1 MFNNMLM
8 GAAGQSTKATGG
20 YQVDNS
26 MLLVDS
32 DNDHLTQTFSLA
44 PTNQKKFTVSMW
56 VKRNHPDEYDILFG
70 GVGASATTGRVQAY
84 FHSNG
89 ALVFEMYHGSGW
101 NAQITDMVFRD
112 VHAWYNIMCVM
123 DIENSTEADRMRVYV
138 NGSRVTFSSSGQGG
152 AISPSFPA
160 TSMNHLMFNNAQPTT
175 IGNSGDNNYFDG
187 YIAEVVGLDGQ
198 ALTDMSTM
206 GETDDNGVWRP
217 IDPTSNTFGNNGFY
231 LPFSNSVQL
240 GVAAAPVSSTA
251 ATVSF
256 LQVARDSGS
265 ATNYTF
271 SSQNLG
277 TAASGR
283 IIAVHVASE
292 RSSAGARTVSSL
304 TVAGV
309 SAALVVR
316 NTTPN
321 GDAHELWEAQVP
333 SGTSGDVVVN
343 HSGSMVGSSIALY
356 AIYNAKYQQHY
367 TVTDS
372 GTTLSQNLV
381 IPNNSIAIAGAS
393 DVDADVG
400 TGTFTGVTERFDQAI
415 EASGQR
421 AFAGGDTSTNSGTG
435 ATTIAFAGAS
445 STHAD
450 DVMFAATWFPSDGPN
465 NLESVNSPTQTTDTP
480 TDNHATFSPLLSNA
494 SKVTLSEGNMRG
506 ATSTSSGH
514 VGLIV
519 SGFELPTSG
528 KYYWEWLVNTV
539 GTTPALGWRSI
550 ENLDPNGH
558 TSGGN
563 NQAEFITGTDY
574 NTGSGRILS
583 STIDGSTSLSQ
594 AAYGN
599 FLTVSGGNPL
609 ANGTVLGCAYD
620 ADNGLAWFSYNN
632 TWVDGNGT
640 DSSSTVK
647 SEIEAGTSGSQAFTT
662 ANGAVGEAGLF
673 ITAKVS
679 SVSSGDFSLRTRSE
693 QWTGDC
699 PSGFTPVSTKN
710 QAAAVTYAILDG
722 SAHHQT
728 TLYTG
733 SGNAQSITQDST
745 ANNNFAKNSTFKP
758 DLLWLR
764 GRETYPP
771 NSSLYDVQH
780 SDSTNPNRLTPNL
793 NSAAHDDNESSANKA
808 FESFDVKGFSFQ
820 GGGNN
825 SAPNASSKTMT
836 AWQWLADNTTGSTS
850 GFTQGSLTSTVSKN
864 QTAGFSIVTWTGNGG
879 SGGAQTIGHG
889 LGRKPN
895 MIWVKNRTDAE
906 NWVVYHDDIGFN
918 AGTLNSDAARIT
930 TGASVYWNDTAFTEN
945 VFTVNTH
952 NGVNGDG
959 DSMVAYCFASIPG
972 YSKFSAYIGNN
983 STNGPF
989 IDLGFKPS
997 WIMIKAITTVE
1008 SWWIGDN
1015 ARYGYNDRNRPMLA
1029 ADLTD
1034 AENTGWSNNPPWD
1047 ALSNGFKIRRQGGAF
1062 NTDGNSYLY
1071 AAFASNPFAGPTP
1084 NTAR

>member
-1 MFNNMLM
+1 
-8 GAAGQSTKATGG
+8 AAGESIKSTSGF
-20 YQVDNS
+20 QVANS
-26 MLLVDS
+26 ILF
-32 DNDHLTQTFSLA
+32 NDDDTERLTKEYSTTRSSARL
-44 PTNQKKFTVSMW
+44 FTVSFW
-56 VKRNHPDEYDILFG
+56 IKRGNLSLVQNIICQNDANQNALTVQIQSDDTFNVLIEDSSG
-70 GVGASATTGRVQAY
+70 SAIMQRRTTAVY
-84 FHSNG
+84 
-89 ALVFEMYHGSGW
+89 
-101 NAQITDMVFRD
+101 RD
-112 VHAWYNIMCVM
+112 PHAWYHFHIKIDSNQTDDTSC
-123 DIENSTEADRMRVYV
+123 RVYV
-138 NGSRVTFSSSGQGG
+138 NGVEQTAFGTKTNPGSAQDTRILRNGG
-152 AISPSFPA
+152 LAQLHIGTGKNGSDSPLDA
-160 TSMNHLMFNNAQPTT
+160 YL
-175 IGNSGDNNYFDG
+175 
-187 YIAEVVGLDGQ
+187 AEVLILDGQ
-198 ALTDMSTM
+198 SVVPASAT
-206 GETDDNGVWRP
+206 GEFDDNGVWRP
-217 IDPTSNTFGNNGFY
+217 VNPLSNTFGNNGFY
-231 LPFSNSVQL
+231 LNFAS
-240 GVAAAPVSSTA
+240 
-251 ATVSF
+251 
-256 LQVARDSGS
+256 SGS
-265 ATNYTF
+265 DI
-271 SSQNLG
+271 G
-277 TAASGR
+277 DDASG
-283 IIAVHVASE
+283 
-292 RSSAGARTVSSL
+292 
-304 TVAGV
+304 
-309 SAALVVR
+309 
-316 NTTPN
+316 NNQDFTP
-321 GDAHELWEAQVP
+321 D
-333 SGTSGDVVVN
+333 
-343 HSGSMVGSSIALY
+343 
-356 AIYNAKYQQHY
+356 
-367 TVTDS
+367 
-372 GTTLSQNLV
+372 
-381 IPNNSIAIAGAS
+381 
-393 DVDADVG
+393 
-400 TGTFTGVTERFDQAI
+400 
-415 EASGQR
+415 
-421 AFAGGDTSTNSGTG
+421 
-435 ATTIAFAGAS
+435 
-445 STHAD
+445 
-450 DVMFAATWFPSDGPN
+450 
-465 NLESVNSPTQTTDTP
+465 NSPTQTTDTC

-506 ATSTSSGH
+506 ASSTSSGH

-519 SGFELPTSG
+519 SGFELPTAG
-528 KYYWEWLVNTV
+528 KYYWEWVVNTV

-558 TSGGN
+558 SSGGN
-563 NQAEFITGTDY
+563 NQADFITGNDY

-620 ADNGLAWFSYNN
+620 ADNGLAWFSYNDS
-632 TWVDGNGT
+632 WVDGNGT
-640 DSSSTVK
+640 DNSATVK
-647 SEIEAGTSGSQAFTT
+647 GEIEAGTSGSQAFTT

-673 ITAKVS
+673 ITAVS
-679 SVSSGDFSLRTRSE
+679 NSISSFNYTLRTRSD
-693 QWTGDC
+693 QWTGTC
-699 PSGFTPVSTKN
+699 PTGFTAVSTKN
-710 QAAAVTYAILDG
+710 QAEAVTFAIEDG

-989 IDLGFKPS
+989 IDLGFKPA

-1015 ARYGYNDRNRPMLA
+1015 ARYGYNDPNRPMLA